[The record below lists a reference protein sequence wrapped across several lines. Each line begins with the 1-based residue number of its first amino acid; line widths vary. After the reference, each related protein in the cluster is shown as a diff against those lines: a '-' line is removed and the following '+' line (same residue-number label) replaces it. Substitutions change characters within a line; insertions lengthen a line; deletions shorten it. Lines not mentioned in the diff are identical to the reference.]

1 MASHPAIVI
10 LSEVSLDSCLQS
22 LEVRNVNPL
31 YSTDSPVP
39 FLGIIVALLLEC
51 LDHQGL
57 ASIQLFPLLLHN
69 WPSYCP
75 FTEYLIILQQISK
88 SCLFMYRDN

>member
-31 YSTDSPVP
+31 YSMDSPVN
-39 FLGIIVALLLEC
+39 
-51 LDHQGL
+51 
-57 ASIQLFPLLLHN
+57 SR
-69 WPSYCP
+69 P
-75 FTEYLIILQQISK
+75 FTRMLGSSRVGVYSAISVA
-88 SCLFMYRDN
+88 ST